1 MPEARHGA
9 HPGEPTIGSFAAG
22 DLPPDRFDRGLT
34 MRAMVLREPRA
45 SLESDP
51 VREAR
56 NLGPNDVSLRVL
68 ACGVCRTDL
77 HEVDGD
83 LPPHKMPVVPGHEIV
98 GRVEAVGSAVES
110 WRVGD
115 RVGVSWLGSTCGVCG
130 FCRSGREN
138 LCDQAQFTGYDLDG
152 GYAEV
157 AVADA
162 RYCFRLPP
170 SFSDLAVAPLLCAGA
185 IGYRAM
191 RFVADG
197 KRIGLYG
204 FGAAA
209 HLAVQVAQHRGQEV
223 FAFTR
228 PGDLAGQEFARKMGA
243 SWAGGSDATPPESL
257 DGAVIFAPVGE
268 LLPTAL
274 ASTIKGGTVVAAGIH
289 MSDLPSFPYRLLWNE
304 RVLRSVANLTRAD
317 AEEFLAL
324 AEQIGIRTTTTPFP
338 LSQAN
343 EALAGLRAGRIE
355 GAAVLVP

>member
-1 MPEARHGA
+1 MH
-9 HPGEPTIGSFAAG
+9 
-22 DLPPDRFDRGLT
+22 
-34 MRAMVLREPRA
+34 AMVLQKPRA
-45 SLESDP
+45 ALVASP
-51 VREAR
+51 EAQPR
-56 NLGPNDVSLRVL
+56 QLGPNDLSLRVL

-83 LPPHKMPVVPGHEIV
+83 LPAHKLPVVPGHEIV
-98 GRVEAVGSAVES
+98 GRVEAVGPAVER

-115 RVGVSWLGSTCGVCG
+115 RVGVTWLASTCGVCD

-138 LCDQAQFTGYDLDG
+138 LCDRAEFTGYDVDG

-162 RYCFRLPP
+162 RFCFRLA
-170 SFSDLAVAPLLCAGA
+170 SSLGDVAVAPLLCAGA

-197 KRIGLYG
+197 KRVGLYG

-209 HLAVQVAQHRGQEV
+209 HLAAQVARHRGQEV
-223 FAFTR
+223 YAFTR

-243 SWAGGSDATPPESL
+243 EWAGGSDSAPPEPL
-257 DGAVIFAPVGE
+257 DGAVLFAPVGE
-268 LLPTAL
+268 LIPRAL
-274 ASTIKGGTVVAAGIH
+274 ASTVKGGTVVAAGIH
-289 MSDLPSFPYRLLWNE
+289 MSDLPSFPYRLLWGE
-304 RVLRSVANLTRAD
+304 RVVRSVANLTRRD

-324 AEQIGIRTTTTPFP
+324 AEQIPIRTTTTPFP
-338 LSQAN
+338 LSEAN
-343 EALAGLRAGRIE
+343 DALARLRTGRIE